1 MSADHDHPRN
11 LYFGAEDWKATK
23 PEISE
28 QDLAHVRN
36 QRHILIGHVTHK
48 AERLISAVGK
58 TLRDFDGTGNADMA
72 LDHIEQTILD
82 LQKLATNLV
91 EDVSAAVD
99 RYGDGME
106 ALAEA
111 DASPETPAAAVEPT
125 PQAPAAAGPHLRLDG
140 TPGPS
145 PAQVAARINAAL
157 DNRVAAMG
165 AVR

>member
-11 LYFGAEDWKATK
+11 LYFGAEDWKAMK

-36 QRHILIGHVTHK
+36 QRHALIGHVTHK
-48 AERLISAVGK
+48 AERLIAAVSK
-58 TLRDFDGTGNADMA
+58 SLRDFDATGNADMV

-82 LQKLATNLV
+82 LQKLSTNLV

-99 RYGDGME
+99 RYGDGVD
-106 ALAEA
+106 ALAANE
-111 DASPETPAAAVEPT
+111 SPDTPAVAVEPT
-125 PQAPAAAGPHLRLDG
+125 PQAPAAAGTNLRLDG

-145 PAQVAARINAAL
+145 PAVVAARINAAL